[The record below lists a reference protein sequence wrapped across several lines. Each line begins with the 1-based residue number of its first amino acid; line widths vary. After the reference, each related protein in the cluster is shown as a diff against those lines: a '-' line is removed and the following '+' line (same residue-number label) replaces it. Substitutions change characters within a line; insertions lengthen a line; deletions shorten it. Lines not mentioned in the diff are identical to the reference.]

1 MKKLWICV
9 ICFSFLIGCSF
20 EIGGTTEK
28 EQSTPEIEKDWSE
41 INLYDWERQEI
52 RLSEEAFLNY
62 LAWVP
67 SNFEI
72 SEIKMVDATTIEAKI
87 QEPQDEAAEMLEA
100 TELEAEN
107 YDEMVAMLI
116 EPHLRQ
122 AYKASTFYQ
131 DQQEPTFRFLNQ
143 KDEVVIAFEKDQEER
158 QKVEEAI
165 EEENRTDLGNYGL
178 GDTVEFKNEI
188 ITFTGASTIA
198 RRLEDEIYSPIH
210 VVRVGVSYENLA
222 TYRSFAAA
230 SRFEIKDH
238 RGKEL
243 DLYDL
248 DNQMSQLVNN
258 ESEIHEP
265 IYFVASGY
273 APYKLTF
280 RTDTEKATWLIYND
294 EVGIAGN

>member
-1 MKKLWICV
+1 MKKLWLCV
-9 ICFSFLIGCSF
+9 FCFSFLIGCSF
-20 EIGGTTEK
+20 EIGDTTEK

-52 RLSEEAFLNY
+52 RLIKEAFLDY

-67 SNFEI
+67 SNFEL
-72 SEIKMVDATTIEAKI
+72 SEIEMIDATTIEAKI
-87 QEPQDEAAEMLEA
+87 QEPQNEAAEMLEA
-100 TELEAEN
+100 TELEAKN
-107 YDEMVAMLI
+107 YDEMVAMLT

-131 DQQEPTFRFLNQ
+131 NQEEPTFRFLNQ
-143 KDEVVIAFEKDQEER
+143 KDEFVIAFEKDQEER
-158 QKVEEAI
+158 QKAEEAM

-188 ITFTGASTIA
+188 ITFTGASTIS

-210 VVRVGVSYENLA
+210 VVRVGISYKNLA

-238 RGKEL
+238 RGNDL

-248 DNQMSQLVNN
+248 DNQMSQLVNS

-265 IYFVASGY
+265 LYFVASGY

-294 EVGIAGN
+294 EVGIVGN